1 MKYLIEFLRTILP
14 QGLAKVRINRLWAF
28 LGLLIGSG
36 HTWGVV
42 ALLTAGKLS
51 ENVALPMLD
60 YSLGLTV
67 ILCVAGAFIPNG
79 PNKE

>member
-14 QGLAKVRINRLWAF
+14 QGLSKVRVNRLWAF
-28 LGLLIGSG
+28 LGLLIGLG

-51 ENVALPMLD
+51 EAIALPMLD

-67 ILCVAGAFIPNG
+67 ILCVAGAFIPNNG
-79 PNKE
+79 KKE